1 MLIISDGQKVIK
13 FQKGEAALA
22 KLEKQ
27 VLTPGDDVQEISRR
41 GVVNAI
47 KMAIYLGAYV
57 QQNAEYELNKQGVF
71 ALLDAY
77 AEHQLKLKYRPK
89 LEAVVKTAAD
99 DVEAYRELNNLDSD
113 RLDVAAKKLATTPET
128 LLSLLDVILQ
138 HALNHGQ
145 VLQAPALHFK
155 ISA

>member
-22 KLEKQ
+22 KLEQ
-27 VLTPGDDVQEISRR
+27 QALTPSDDVQEISRR
-41 GVVNAI
+41 GVVNAV
-47 KMAIYLGAYV
+47 KMAAYLGVYV
-57 QQNAEYELNKQGVF
+57 QQNAEYALNKQGVF

-77 AEHQLKLKYRPK
+77 AERQLTLKYRPK
-89 LEAVVKTAAD
+89 LEAVIKTAAD
-99 DVEAYRELNNLDSD
+99 DMEAYRELDNLDEA
-113 RLDVAAKKLATTPET
+113 RLETAAKKLATTPTT

-138 HALNHGQ
+138 HALTQ
-145 VLQAPALHFK
+145 EPALHFK